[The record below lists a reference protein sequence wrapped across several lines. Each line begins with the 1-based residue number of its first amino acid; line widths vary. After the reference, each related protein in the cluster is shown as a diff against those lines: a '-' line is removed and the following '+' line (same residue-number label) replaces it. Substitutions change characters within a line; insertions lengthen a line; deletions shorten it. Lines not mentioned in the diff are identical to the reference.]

1 VTVIDLGE
9 VTGSSPSPGDDSLG
23 PGLGHR
29 SIRPAALAVLTVFTL
44 LAVTGSVVPEPR
56 GVRQL
61 WSTPVRERDG
71 VTLAGTGAFISRTDD
86 EQTKIIAH
94 GLADGAVRWTRDLS
108 GSVGWVQPAG
118 NGEILL
124 LPVNREVVKLGL
136 GSEEEFTTEFHRQTI
151 AVDARTGVERWRS
164 SGEPHTSAG
173 DTTMLADHTDQGRI
187 RGLRLVR
194 TADGGTIWS
203 KTTPDLD
210 NQTVALRD
218 EQPDRL
224 VLAGPTGDIT
234 VFRYADG
241 ELVTRAKVPW
251 TTPRPEEGYFNDLT
265 ASDGYLVVNQS
276 RPESVDQF
284 VYRLDTMTELWRTS
298 ASDGYAFMCGAG
310 RLCLNESSNI
320 VARDLATGAELWK
333 VAGTGSLSPV
343 GADRL
348 LADNGLGN
356 GSPTLIDSGTG
367 RVIDAEAT
375 GTTVWN
381 SEPDGHLLLL
391 SPTVRPYGRTM
402 VIRWDLRDGRRRL
415 LGAIESQTAQR
426 CQAVP
431 RYLVCAREGEMQV
444 TAVG

>member
-1 VTVIDLGE
+1 MIDLGE
-9 VTGSSPSPGDDSLG
+9 VTGSSPAEGDD
-23 PGLGHR
+23 GLGRGLNRR
-29 SIRPAALAVLTVFTL
+29 SVRPAALAVLAVFTL

-86 EQTKIIAH
+86 DQTRIIAH

-118 NGEILL
+118 DGEILL

-136 GSEEEFTTEFHRQTI
+136 GSEQEFTTEFHRQTI

-164 SGEPHTSAG
+164 SGEPHTSG
-173 DTTMLADHTDQGRI
+173 GGTTLLAEHTDQGRI
-187 RGLRLVR
+187 SNLRLVR
-194 TADGGTIWS
+194 TADGSTIWS
-203 KTTPDLD
+203 KTTADID
-210 NQTVALRD
+210 NHTVGLRD

-224 VLAGPTGDIT
+224 VVASSTGDIT

-241 ELVTRAKVPW
+241 ELITRAKIPW
-251 TTPRPEEGYFNDLT
+251 TTPRPEEGYFNDFT
-265 ASDGYLVVNQS
+265 ATDGYLVVNQS

-284 VYRLDTMTELWRTS
+284 VYRLDTMTELWRAGS
-298 ASDGYAFMCGAG
+298 SDGYAFMCGTG

-320 VARDLATGAELWK
+320 VARDLDTGAELWK

-343 GADRL
+343 AGDRL
-348 LADNGLGN
+348 LADTGLGN
-356 GSPTLIDSGTG
+356 GNPTLIDSGTG

-375 GTTVWN
+375 GTTVWDP
-381 SEPDGHLLLL
+381 EADGHLLLL

-431 RYLVCAREGEMQV
+431 EYLVCSREGEMQV